1 MDLGPTHGGGARPP
15 EHDTVAMKH
24 DEPNS
29 GLFEPGMV
37 GKVAISQ

>member
-1 MDLGPTHGGGARPP
+1 VGEHGP

>member
-1 MDLGPTHGGGARPP
+1 MDQGPTRCGEYGPKHGTA
-15 EHDTVAMKH
+15 AMKH
-24 DEPNS
+24 DAPNS